1 MMKRKLSII
10 LLLAMTLTQFSCGGD
25 GKTPT
30 DTDEGLD
37 TSEQK
42 GDEYPIEV
50 RDFGGAEFGIL
61 CRTDKIYEIMPTG
74 DDGETLNDAIWKR
87 NMNVEDRY
95 KIKIKCYDTA
105 GAWGDRENFYNYYS
119 NSILSDEKLLDLV
132 AYYEATSSTPT
143 VEGMMYNLLEI
154 DSLDLSNPW
163 WYPGYNE
170 PMTVNG
176 KLYSCLGDIAMTTWE
191 YPVVE
196 FFNKK
201 MMDEYKMEYPYQLVK
216 DGKWTFD
223 TMIEM
228 AKQVSDDLNG
238 DGVYDENDKYGW
250 VTSTGPLRCVPTEQ
264 EFPLST
270 REGNTLKLSI
280 GSERYIEMYDKLYGI
295 IWDNDF
301 ATVLQKGDDAARTK
315 LFTDG
320 NVLFYNFSL
329 ADIASM
335 RQMQD
340 EFGILPSPKYDENQE
355 NYHTV
360 VFDNH
365 SVMCV
370 PMNVSDP
377 ERAGLIL
384 EALCYESM
392 NLVTPAYYDI
402 ILQGKTARD
411 DASNEMLDII
421 CDSFQFDFAIVNS
434 LMLDGVFT
442 CFGNNLVNKVE
453 SISSK
458 MASQMEVWNTKFEA
472 LMEFYNQ

>member
-1 MMKRKLSII
+1 
-10 LLLAMTLTQFSCGGD
+10 
-25 GKTPT
+25 
-30 DTDEGLD
+30 
-37 TSEQK
+37 
-42 GDEYPIEV
+42 
-50 RDFGGAEFGIL
+50 
-61 CRTDKIYEIMPTG
+61 
-74 DDGETLNDAIWKR
+74 
-87 NMNVEDRY
+87 
-95 KIKIKCYDTA
+95 
-105 GAWGDRENFYNYYS
+105 
-119 NSILSDEKLLDLV
+119 
-132 AYYEATSSTPT
+132 
-143 VEGMMYNLLEI
+143 
-154 DSLDLSNPW
+154 
-163 WYPGYNE
+163 
-170 PMTVNG
+170 
-176 KLYSCLGDIAMTTWE
+176 
-191 YPVVE
+191 
-196 FFNKK
+196 
-201 MMDEYKMEYPYQLVK
+201 
-216 DGKWTFD
+216 
-223 TMIEM
+223 
-228 AKQVSDDLNG
+228 
-238 DGVYDENDKYGW
+238 
-250 VTSTGPLRCVPTEQ
+250 
-264 EFPLST
+264 
-270 REGNTLKLSI
+270 
-280 GSERYIEMYDKLYGI
+280 MYDKLYGI

-301 ATVLQKGDDAARTK
+301 ATVLPKGDDAARTK

-320 NVLFYNFSL
+320 NALFYNFSL

-335 RQMQD
+335 RQMKD

-377 ERAGLIL
+377 ERAGMIL

-421 CDSFQFDFAIVNS
+421 RDSFQFDFAIVNS

-442 CFGNNLVNKVE
+442 YFGNNLVNKVE